1 MESSTL
7 IAALC
12 VAVSF
17 MLASCASDQVN
28 LQESAHELYG
38 NFAVM

>member
-7 IAALC
+7 VAALC

-17 MLASCASDQVN
+17 MLASCASDEVN
-28 LQESAHELYG
+28 LQESAQLYG
-38 NFAVM
+38 NLAVM